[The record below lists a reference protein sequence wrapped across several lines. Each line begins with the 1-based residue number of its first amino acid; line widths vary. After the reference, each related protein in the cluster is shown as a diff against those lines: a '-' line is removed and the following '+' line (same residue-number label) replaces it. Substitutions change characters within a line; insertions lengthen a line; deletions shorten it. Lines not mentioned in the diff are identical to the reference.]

1 MIATGA
7 TLVEVASCQTNLNPP
22 NIRYWWLK
30 QNYFLLCFDFEKIQQ
45 DNRRF
50 ESPLLPNKFCSAT
63 HLISTSIEKE
73 IQALCQ
79 TLRCQRQ
86 VEQIDFVVALSFQ
99 GNKNGE
105 ISSINAFDVNHY
117 KSSWLLVSEE
127 TRKKQSI
134 GKEIWAGN
142 CWSYFDS
149 NEMNSRIRQSF
160 TSQIKL
166 DFMGDLENH

>member
-1 MIATGA
+1 MKPCFCSATHQRQRQSDDCNGCNFGGGS
-7 TLVEVASCQTNLNPP
+7 LLP
-22 NIRYWWLK
+22 NKSQPSTHPLLMTK
-30 QNYFLLCFDFEKIQQ
+30 TNYFLLCFDFEKIQQ

-50 ESPLLPNKFCSAT
+50 ESPLLPSKFCSAT

-105 ISSINAFDVNHY
+105 ISSINAFDINHY
-117 KSSWLLVSEE
+117 KSS
-127 TRKKQSI
+127 
-134 GKEIWAGN
+134 
-142 CWSYFDS
+142 
-149 NEMNSRIRQSF
+149 
-160 TSQIKL
+160 
-166 DFMGDLENH
+166 